1 MKNYYIFTIKTY
13 IFAEEYMNLPKIFN
27 PGVYRHRQV
36 GHHMVVPHFWI
47 SLNVSG
53 LVRSINYDMDGNLL
67 SSYEHTADSRP
78 HQLLSI
84 GVPGFWSDFEYDS
97 TRENWVIFLE
107 WNALSYD
114 KKNRKIL
121 LDYDGVQLEL
131 PLSIPLQPSETESL
145 RNQFNTIREYHNSG
159 IPGNQ
164 LSAAIMIQSIFLR
177 FLTQPAGVD
186 DTVELLRKRI
196 DNDEKWEKSISAHC
210 REMGICRDT
219 VRTLFTNRYK
229 IPPGEYRLRK
239 RLQKVLNL
247 FAYSNLSLKEIAFE
261 TGMKN
266 ATHLN
271 SLIRKYYGRT
281 PSALRREYCGGK
293 TDF

>member
-1 MKNYYIFTIKTY
+1 
-13 IFAEEYMNLPKIFN
+13 MNLPKIFN

-164 LSAAIMIQSIFLR
+164 LSAHAGDDDFL
-177 FLTQPAGVD
+177 G
-186 DTVELLRKRI
+186 
-196 DNDEKWEKSISAHC
+196 
-210 REMGICRDT
+210 G
-219 VRTLFTNRYK
+219 
-229 IPPGEYRLRK
+229 K
-239 RLQKVLNL
+239 RLQ
-247 FAYSNLSLKEIAFE
+247 
-261 TGMKN
+261 TGQTVG
-266 ATHLN
+266 THRFDFSRTAVFPDVFVRPLQRPFIDIGGGSPFTEAVFN
-271 SLIRKYYGRT
+271 QPDRQIGVVCTHVSGRPAGT
-281 PSALRREYCGGK
+281 HKFSHSGQS
-293 TDF
+293 F